1 MGHKAGRQGAGF
13 QLRPEFEGE
22 RGLKPAQYYLAQ
34 AVRLWDMAETA
45 TTPFAREVFDLLAV
59 QYKRLADEVEAL
71 EKYSKG

>member
-13 QLRPEFEGE
+13 LLRPEFEGE

-34 AVRLWDMAETA
+34 AVRLWELAEAA
-45 TTPFAREVFDLLAV
+45 TIPSAREGFDLVAV

-71 EKYSKG
+71 EKYRKG